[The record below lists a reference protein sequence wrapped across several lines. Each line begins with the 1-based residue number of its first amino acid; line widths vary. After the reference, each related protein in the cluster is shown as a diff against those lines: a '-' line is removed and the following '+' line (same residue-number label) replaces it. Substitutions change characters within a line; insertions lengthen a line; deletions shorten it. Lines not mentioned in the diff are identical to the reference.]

1 MAAQPLNTAT
11 GATPR
16 GGLPQM
22 NTETFPSQIF
32 WLVVTFGL
40 LFLVLWR
47 ITLPMIEGVIGE
59 RRNRIE
65 GDLGTAEKLRQQ
77 ASEALAGYEA
87 ALSGARSRAH
97 QVLDAN
103 RKTIAAELDQLKTR
117 AEHEAQAAMK
127 QAEDRVATERAR
139 ALGSLRPAAA
149 EAAAAI
155 VERLIGA
162 RVTPDEAARAMGEQQ
177 ATA

>member
-11 GATPR
+11 GATPHA
-16 GGLPQM
+16 GLPQM

-77 ASEALAGYEA
+77 AADALNGYEA
-87 ALSGARSRAH
+87 ALANARGNAHQMLDQNRKGILAELEDQKSRADSEGH
-97 QVLDAN
+97 AL
-103 RKTIAAELDQLKTR
+103 I
-117 AEHEAQAAMK
+117 K
-127 QAEDRVATERAR
+127 QAEERVAADRAR

-149 EAAAAI
+149 EAAADI

-162 RVTPDEAARAMGEQQ
+162 RVSADDAARVIAGMQGPG
-177 ATA
+177 